1 MPEHKKPK
9 VQWRAKFPRTKREEF
24 LQYWGSQRRLQAADA
39 ENSRV
44 SHLSVIPGVHG
55 FLVSLDKM

>member
-1 MPEHKKPK
+1 MSENSGSK

-44 SHLSVIPGVHG
+44 SHLLLIPGVKYA
-55 FLVSLDKM
+55 DPM